1 MKKILLPILVFGLT
15 TIITS
20 CDSKK
25 NPETRTYE
33 SAYSS
38 NSTSTENSIESQ
50 YIDNSLSTGSQPYSN
65 EYDVTG
71 NESQISVS
79 TSSNSKT
86 DVVVILKSEGS
97 IVANAYIQAGGSYT
111 FNLANGSYQV
121 FFYGGKGWNPNKT
134 ISSGL
139 AGGFVANESYSKD
152 SPVSLNYQ
160 SLSYELIP
168 QQNGNFST
176 QQSSASEIF

>member
-1 MKKILLPILVFGLT
+1 MKKILLPILLFGLT

-121 FFYGGKGWNPNKT
+121 FFMEARVGTQTRP
-134 ISSGL
+134 
-139 AGGFVANESYSKD
+139 
-152 SPVSLNYQ
+152 YQ
-160 SLSYELIP
+160 
-168 QQNGNFST
+168 
-176 QQSSASEIF
+176 AV

>member
-1 MKKILLPILVFGLT
+1 MRF
-15 TIITS
+15 
-20 CDSKK
+20 KK

-86 DVVVILKSEGS
+86 DIVILRSEGS
-97 IVANAYIQAGGSYT
+97 IVDNAYIQAGGSYT

-134 ISSGL
+134 MSSGL
-139 AGGFVANESYSKD
+139 AGGFVANVGLIQKD

-160 SLSYELIP
+160 SLSYTVP

-176 QQSSASEIF
+176 QQSNASEIF